1 MLLDSALCFFYL
13 CIYVKKQYLCKG
25 SCKKHMTMYTIRK
38 AEITDLPQ
46 LEQIYAVAREKMR
59 AAGNPNQW
67 GNNYPSTELMTKD
80 IRLGCNYLVLDN
92 GDIVGTFVM
101 LTTPDPSYKQI
112 DGAWLNN
119 EPYATIH
126 RLASLDG
133 YHSIFAAVLDYVS
146 SRYDNV
152 RADTHQDN
160 LRMQHLL
167 LKHGFR
173 YCGNILLS
181 GRLPKE
187 LQPVQEDIQADN
199 PLFRL
204 AYQLSK

>member
-1 MLLDSALCFFYL
+1 MLLERIAILYCVSVQKALSL
-13 CIYVKKQYLCKG
+13 QRNLQET
-25 SCKKHMTMYTIRK
+25 MTMYTIQK
-38 AEITDLPQ
+38 AKITDLPQ
-46 LEQIYAVAREKMR
+46 LEKIYAGAREKMR

-67 GNNYPSTELMTKD
+67 GNNYPPTELITKD
-80 IRLGCNYLVLDN
+80 ILLGRNYIVLDN
-92 GDIVGTFVM
+92 DHIAGTFVM
-101 LTTPDPSYKQI
+101 LTDPDPSYSQI

-119 EPYATIH
+119 APYATIH

-133 YHSIFAAVLDYVS
+133 YHGIFAAVADYVA

-167 LKHGFR
+167 QKYGFR

-181 GRLPKE
+181 ERLPKE

>member
-1 MLLDSALCFFYL
+1 
-13 CIYVKKQYLCKG
+13 
-25 SCKKHMTMYTIRK
+25 MTMYTIRK

-80 IRLGCNYLVLDN
+80 IQLGCNYLVLDN

-101 LTTPDPSYKQI
+101 LTAPDPSYKQI

-133 YHSIFAAVLDYVS
+133 YHGIFAAVLDYVS
-146 SRYDNV
+146 SQYDNV

>member
-1 MLLDSALCFFYL
+1 
-13 CIYVKKQYLCKG
+13 
-25 SCKKHMTMYTIRK
+25 MYTIRR
-38 AEITDLPQ
+38 ATITDLAQ
-46 LEQIYAVAREKMR
+46 LEHIYAVAREKMR

-67 GNNYPSTELMTKD
+67 GNNYPSTELITKD
-80 IRLGCNYLVLDN
+80 IQLGRNYLVLDN

-101 LTTPDPSYKQI
+101 FTEPDPSYCQI

-126 RLASLDG
+126 RLASLNG
-133 YHSIFAAVLDYVS
+133 YHGIFATVLDYVS
-146 SRYDNV
+146 DLYDNV

-181 GRLPKE
+181 ERLPKE
-187 LQPVQEDIQADN
+187 LQPVQEEISASN

>member
-1 MLLDSALCFFYL
+1 MCCLIVYSVFLF
-13 CIYVKKQYLCKG
+13 VYLCKKAVPLQRKLQKTYDYVHNTESGNNGFAAVGTDICCGKRENAG
-25 SCKKHMTMYTIRK
+25 SGK
-38 AEITDLPQ
+38 
-46 LEQIYAVAREKMR
+46 
-59 AAGNPNQW
+59 PNQW

-80 IRLGCNYLVLDN
+80 IQLGCNYLVLDN

-101 LTTPDPSYKQI
+101 LTAPDPSYKQI

-133 YHSIFAAVLDYVS
+133 YHGIFAAVLDYVS

-173 YCGNILLS
+173 YCGNIVLS

>member
-1 MLLDSALCFFYL
+1 MIPERIAILYCVSVQKAVSLQRNL
-13 CIYVKKQYLCKG
+13 QET
-25 SCKKHMTMYTIRK
+25 MTMYTIQK

-59 AAGNPNQW
+59 TAGNPNQW
-67 GNNYPSTELMTKD
+67 GNNYPSTELITQD
-80 IRLGCNYLVLDN
+80 IQLGRNYLVLDN

-101 LTTPDPSYKQI
+101 LTEPDPSYSHI
-112 DGAWLNN
+112 AGAWLNN

-126 RLASLDG
+126 RLASLEG
-133 YHSIFAAVLDYVS
+133 YHGIFAAVLEYVA

-167 LKHGFR
+167 QKYGFR

-181 GRLPKE
+181 ERLPKE

-204 AYQLSK
+204 AYQLSQ

>member
-1 MLLDSALCFFYL
+1 
-13 CIYVKKQYLCKG
+13 
-25 SCKKHMTMYTIRK
+25 MYTIRK

-46 LEQIYAVAREKMR
+46 LEHIYAVAREKMR

-67 GNNYPSTELMTKD
+67 GNDYPSTELITKD
-80 IRLGCNYLVLDN
+80 IQLGRNYLLLDN
-92 GDIVGTFVM
+92 GDIAGTFVM
-101 LTTPDPSYKQI
+101 LTDPDPSYSQI

-119 EPYATIH
+119 APYATIH
-126 RLASLDG
+126 RLASLEG
-133 YHSIFAAVLDYVS
+133 YHGIFAAVLDYVA

-181 GRLPKE
+181 ERLPKE
-187 LQPVQEDIQADN
+187 LQPVHEDIQASN

-204 AYQLSK
+204 AYHYVASNLTSV